1 MLPLLA
7 LTHRALKIGSWL
19 WYTLYKRVNLR
30 ISGMSWNS
38 LDHRINALHLP
49 RKGNLCGEGHPNI
62 DQGHIKHVILEIS
75 VILQDIV
82 GVNNKKWYKR
92 IKLEKWEFLV
102 NTRLKSIW
110 TCILHFLMNKHFV
123 HIMILLSNSKLLVKT
138 CCIEERL

>member
-1 MLPLLA
+1 MEKSLQCYL
-7 LTHRALKIGSWL
+7 GSWL

-82 GVNNKKWYKR
+82 GVNNNKWYKR

-110 TCILHFLMNKHFV
+110 TCILHFLMNKH
-123 HIMILLSNSKLLVKT
+123 LYTSWYCLVIQNYWWKHVV
-138 CCIEERL
+138 